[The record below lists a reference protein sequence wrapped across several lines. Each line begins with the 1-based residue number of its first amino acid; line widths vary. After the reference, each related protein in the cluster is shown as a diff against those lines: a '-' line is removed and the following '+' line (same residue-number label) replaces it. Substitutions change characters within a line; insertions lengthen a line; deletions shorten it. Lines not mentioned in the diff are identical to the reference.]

1 MRIDPRSLAVL
12 LLLAAAWPV
21 NAHEVL
27 HEVARGRGI
36 AVRAFESDGD
46 VLGDAICEIFSPG
59 DRKSPFQSGRTD
71 RNGWCAF
78 VPDAPGKWRV
88 RVIDET
94 GHGLDLELEADA
106 SAAPASAPSGVAF
119 ALRPLVGLAA
129 IAAIFG
135 LLLLV
140 YRRKRRAD

>member
-1 MRIDPRSLAVL
+1 MRFEPRW
-12 LLLAAAWPV
+12 LAAVVLTVAASSV
-21 NAHEVL
+21 SAHEVL

-46 VLGDAICEIFSPG
+46 VLGDATCEIFSPG
-59 DRKSPFQSGRTD
+59 DRKTPFLNGRTD

-94 GHGLDLELEADA
+94 GHGLDLEVEADA
-106 SAAPASAPSGVAF
+106 PAAVASAPSSVAF

-129 IAAIFG
+129 IGAIFG
-135 LLLLV
+135 LLLLR
-140 YRRKRRAD
+140 YRRKKTS